1 MNKKLIN
8 EAKRLQELAGINE
21 VKIQPSGT
29 GIIDFLKQN
38 KQELLNQLAV
48 KFNWDEDDME
58 YYSEQQIEMAADE
71 DGDDDQEIAG
81 LGEGGLDFSF
91 NPKKVKD
98 TYGDS
103 TNFKLT
109 IAGKPVYG
117 ISYNI

>member
-21 VKIQPSGT
+21 VKIQPLGY
-29 GIIDFLKQN
+29 IINFLKQN

-71 DGDDDQEIAG
+71 DGYEDQEIAG

-91 NPKKVKD
+91 NPGKVKD

-109 IAGKPVYG
+109 IAGKSVYG
-117 ISYNI
+117 ISYNF

>member
-21 VKIQPSGT
+21 VKIQPLGT
-29 GIIDFLKQN
+29 DIINFLKQN

-48 KFNWDEDDME
+48 EFNWDEDDIE

-71 DGDDDQEIAG
+71 DGYEDQEIAG

-98 TYGDS
+98 TYGDAS
-103 TNFKLT
+103 NFKLT
-109 IAGKPVYG
+109 IAGKSVYG
-117 ISYNI
+117 ISYDI